1 MDTTGNTKGW
11 DGSVDSL
18 PDDTLISV
26 RLGDI
31 RNSQRNHDELVQL
44 MQLIGNTGR
53 HVMVRYDP
61 ERKYNGMYFT
71 VLIYD
76 PSSLQIAHSD
86 RSWRTD
92 TENPVEAIRKYIE
105 KAIKK

>member
-31 RNSQRNHDELVQL
+31 RNSQRNHDGLLQL
-44 MQLIGNTGR
+44 MQLIGSTGK

-61 ERKYNGMYFT
+61 EREYNGMYFT
-71 VLIYD
+71 VLISD
-76 PSSLQIAHSD
+76 PTLPMTHND
-86 RSWRTD
+86 RTWRAD
-92 TENPVEAIRKYIE
+92 AINPVEAIRWYIE
-105 KAIKK
+105 KAIEK